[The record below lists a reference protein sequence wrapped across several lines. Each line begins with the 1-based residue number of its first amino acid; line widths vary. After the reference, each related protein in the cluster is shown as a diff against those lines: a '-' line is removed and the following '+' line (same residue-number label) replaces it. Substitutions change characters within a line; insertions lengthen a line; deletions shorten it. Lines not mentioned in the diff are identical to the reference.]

1 MATTQEPGITALPNE
16 ALAVGGARS
25 FDMVKSVVARIC
37 VAVTLAVC
45 LLLAGEIWSY
55 FRLHPRSSTAAE
67 SHTQSIYQGQT
78 WAPQFWK
85 EKPVASANLEYRP
98 YTVWRR
104 PAFHGQTI
112 NIDENGYRQ
121 TDFTNCTGNEFTI
134 WMFGNSA
141 LWGASAPDWATIP
154 SYLAEAYKNA
164 GNPIC
169 VRNFAEMGWVSTQ
182 SLVQLVLA
190 LKHEARKPDLVIFYD
205 GVSDTFLPSESNT
218 PDAHMSFESI
228 KKGMEGQMAERNTP
242 FNYLKR
248 SYTYRYLELLSA
260 QLSRPWHAPKG
271 AAMDYEAEALTT
283 KSNYLANIHLVEG
296 LGRTFGFRSLFV
308 WQPTLLSGRK
318 PLTQEE
324 EQERRAQEKKLA
336 GSERLC
342 QTTYRAFDDI
352 RDPDFVNFAD
362 LLRDHRETLFADY
375 SHLGPQGNQLVAEKI
390 YQEIQ
395 ARGLNS
401 RENSQRS

>member
-1 MATTQEPGITALPNE
+1 MATTQEHEIVTSPHQADAIDEP
-16 ALAVGGARS
+16 RS
-25 FDMVKSVVARIC
+25 LDAVKSVFARVC
-37 VAVTLAVC
+37 VAITLAIGF
-45 LLLAGEIWSY
+45 LLAGEIWSY

-67 SHTQSIYQGQT
+67 SHTQSIYKGQA
-78 WAPQFWK
+78 WAPTFWK
-85 EKPVASANLEYRP
+85 EKPIASANLEYRP

-112 NIDENGYRQ
+112 NIDDNGYRQ
-121 TDFTNCTGNEFTI
+121 TDFANCTGNEFTI

-154 SYLAEAYKNA
+154 SYLAEDYKNA
-164 GNPIC
+164 GNAIC

-182 SLVQLVLA
+182 SMVQLLLA
-190 LKHEARKPDLVIFYD
+190 LKHETRKPDLVIFYD

-248 SYTYRYLELLSA
+248 SYTYRYLELLSTS
-260 QLSRPWHAPKG
+260 LSRPWHAPKG
-271 AAMDYEAEALTT
+271 AAMDYEAEAQATRN
-283 KSNYLANIHLVEG
+283 NYLANLRMVEG
-296 LGRTFGFRSLFV
+296 LGRAFGFRCLFI

-318 PLTQEE
+318 PLTPEE

-342 QTTYRAFDDI
+342 QTTYREFDNI
-352 RDPDFVNFAD
+352 QDPDFVNFAD
-362 LLRDHRETLFADY
+362 LLKDHHETLFADY
-375 SHLGPQGNQLVAEKI
+375 SHLGPQGNQIVAERI
-390 YQEIQ
+390 YREIQ
-395 ARGLNS
+395 SRGLNA
-401 RENSQRS
+401 RDNSPKS